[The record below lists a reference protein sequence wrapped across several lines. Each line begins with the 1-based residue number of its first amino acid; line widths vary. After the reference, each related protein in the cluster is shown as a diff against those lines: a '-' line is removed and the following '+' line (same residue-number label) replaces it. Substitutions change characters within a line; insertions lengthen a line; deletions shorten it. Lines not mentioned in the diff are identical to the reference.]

1 MTTIHLSYPLKSQGG
16 VTIRTIQTSTLL
28 YKTLAY
34 IFKSYTLESHV
45 VHTDPKQKN
54 KISRTNINLL
64 VLINVLI
71 MLIKIG
77 IYRGVALDQTD
88 VQK

>member
-1 MTTIHLSYPLKSQGG
+1 MFVHEINTPVLLSTKQSPVK
-16 VTIRTIQTSTLL
+16 II
-28 YKTLAY
+28 YK
-34 IFKSYTLESHV
+34 
-45 VHTDPKQKN
+45 
-54 KISRTNINLL
+54 TNINLL